1 MICINEERCTACG
14 LCEKICHER
23 CIELVP
29 GTDGLV
35 PQLDRSVCS
44 GCTQCI
50 AICPRQALSL
60 NGNEPVRFNRGNLPS
75 PDQLEELFKERRT
88 IRRFKR
94 KPISAE
100 TLTKIA
106 EIGKH
111 SPTNNYNLRLILID
125 DPRIMRRFDEII
137 MRDIRLLHTLFFRSD
152 LIFHLLSA
160 LSPLFDPKVRVKMK
174 YGISQGTSMPT
185 LPAVIALVVGD
196 RRVVLSEVSAHYAL
210 YTMILYAQSLGIG
223 SRINASGLL
232 NLNRSRKMR
241 RMLNISRNE
250 NILAMVEMG
259 YPAVKFSNK
268 VTGRT
273 LPVQWDGGISN
284 EA

>member
-1 MICINEERCTACG
+1 MICIHEERCTACG
-14 LCEKICHER
+14 LCAKICHER
-23 CIELVP
+23 CIELVRSP
-29 GTDGLV
+29 FGAV

-60 NGNEPVRFNRGNLPS
+60 NGTEPVRFDRGKLPS

-88 IRRFKR
+88 IRRFKP
-94 KPISAE
+94 KSISAE

-111 SPTNNYNLRLILID
+111 APTNNYNLRLILVD
-125 DPRIMRRFDEII
+125 DPQIMRQMDEII
-137 MRDIRLLHTLFFRSD
+137 MRDVRLLYTLLFRSD
-152 LIFHLLSA
+152 IIFRFLAA
-160 LSPLFDPKVRVKMK
+160 LSPKLDPKLRVKMK
-174 YGISQGTSMPT
+174 YGIDQGTSMPT

-196 RRVVLSEVSAHYAL
+196 RRVVLSEVSSHYAL

-232 NLNRSRKMR
+232 NLDSSKKVR
-241 RMLNISRNE
+241 RQLNIGRHE

-259 YPAVKFSNK
+259 YPGVKFSNK
-268 VTGRT
+268 VEGRT
-273 LPVQWDGGISN
+273 LPIQRDGGISN
-284 EA
+284 EG